1 MDDPMLI
8 PALPPGATLALI
20 APAGPPR
27 PETLPRV
34 PALLEA
40 HGFQA
45 KPMPGVAGPSPLNY
59 LAADDERRLADL
71 HAAYADPEVA
81 AVMCLRGGYGCAR
94 ILDRIDTGLLRR
106 HPHKLLIG
114 YSDISSLIGLL
125 DHLGLPSLH
134 APMPSSDLLASE
146 GGPDA
151 QALFARLR
159 QGLRRGE
166 RLAAAQAG
174 AGAAQALDRPG
185 RARGRLIGGNLAVF
199 TALLGTPW
207 APRAEGAILFLEDVS
222 EPPYR
227 VDRLLAQL
235 RLAGVL
241 DAAAGFVLGGF
252 TGAEE
257 PADAVLADYLGA
269 LGKPVLAGWPSGHQ
283 VPNLAL
289 PMGLTVELDVA
300 ERALR
305 YV

>member
-1 MDDPMLI
+1 MADPMLI

-20 APAGPPR
+20 APAGRPR

-45 KPMPGVAGPSPLNY
+45 KLMPSVAGPAPLNY

-134 APMPSSDLLASE
+134 APMPSSDLLAPE

-151 QALFARLR
+151 QALVARLR

-174 AGAAQALDRPG
+174 AGAPQALDRPG

-207 APRAEGAILFLEDVS
+207 APCAEGAILFLEDVS
-222 EPPYR
+222 EALSSVSRSSMASTAASRSTSVPLKGSAA
-227 VDRLLAQL
+227 DCACTL
-235 RLAGVL
+235 RPACPCNTR
-241 DAAAGFVLGGF
+241 DEKAAG
-252 TGAEE
+252 
-257 PADAVLADYLGA
+257 PISS
-269 LGKPVLAGWPSGHQ
+269 PS
-283 VPNLAL
+283 LSATAREISLRISRML
-289 PMGLTVELDVA
+289 PGQG
-300 ERALR
+300 
-305 YV
+305 

>member
-1 MDDPMLI
+1 MDDMLI
-8 PALPPGATLALI
+8 PALPLGSTIALI
-20 APAGPPR
+20 APAGPPK

-40 HGFQA
+40 HGFKA
-45 KPMPGVAGPSPLNY
+45 KLMPGVAGPSPLGY
-59 LAADDERRLADL
+59 LAADDARRLADL
-71 HAAYADPEVA
+71 HAAFADPAVD

-94 ILDRIDTGLLRR
+94 LLDRIDTTLLCH
-106 HPHKLLIG
+106 HPKLLVG
-114 YSDISSLIGLL
+114 FSDISSLIGLL

-134 APMPSSDLLASE
+134 APMPSSNLLDPGSE
-146 GGPDA
+146 ADA
-151 QALFARLR
+151 RGLFGLLR
-159 QGLRRGE
+159 RGLRRGE
-166 RLAAAQAG
+166 CLQAAQAG
-174 AGAAQALDRPG
+174 AAAPHALDRLG
-185 RARGRLIGGNLAVF
+185 LARGRLIGGNLAVF

-207 APRAEGAILFLEDVS
+207 APRAEGAILFLEDVG
-222 EPPYR
+222 EAPYR

-257 PADAVLADYLGA
+257 PADAVLADYLGE

-289 PMGLTVELDVA
+289 PMGLAVEMDVQA
-300 ERALR
+300 RRLQ
-305 YV
+305 YL